1 MSRKDKIFPYILVLP
16 GIFIVITT
24 ILYPILLTL
33 IYSLQFYKLTKPYD
47 KKIIGLQNYIEIFK
61 DLDFYSSLINTS
73 IIVVVVL
80 IIGVIFS
87 FIVALILNREGK
99 ISNFLTAIAIIPW
112 ALPPVVNGVIWK
124 FMFYPEFGLIN
135 KVLYYLGVVDGAIL
149 WLNNRYI
156 SLIIFGIILSWRVI
170 PFCSILILANIK
182 AIPDDIFEA
191 AEVDGASTFYKIKD
205 ILIPILKPTFLI
217 VIINLI
223 LTSINIF
230 DEVVALVGFRK
241 LGEPFMLYNYKQ
253 TFSFLNIGYGS
264 AISYTLTLILGVIG
278 LIYIKFLKREKN
290 DEER

>member
-99 ISNFLTAIAIIPW
+99 ISNFLTAIAIIP
-112 ALPPVVNGVIWK
+112 
-124 FMFYPEFGLIN
+124 
-135 KVLYYLGVVDGAIL
+135 
-149 WLNNRYI
+149 
-156 SLIIFGIILSWRVI
+156 
-170 PFCSILILANIK
+170 
-182 AIPDDIFEA
+182 
-191 AEVDGASTFYKIKD
+191 
-205 ILIPILKPTFLI
+205 
-217 VIINLI
+217 
-223 LTSINIF
+223 
-230 DEVVALVGFRK
+230 
-241 LGEPFMLYNYKQ
+241 
-253 TFSFLNIGYGS
+253 
-264 AISYTLTLILGVIG
+264 
-278 LIYIKFLKREKN
+278 
-290 DEER
+290 

>member
-16 GIFIVITT
+16 GIFIVITA

-135 KVLYYLGVVDGAIL
+135 KVLYFATYLFIHIIMYIMRAIQ
-149 WLNNRYI
+149 LNIY
-156 SLIIFGIILSWRVI
+156 GII
-170 PFCSILILANIK
+170 
-182 AIPDDIFEA
+182 
-191 AEVDGASTFYKIKD
+191 
-205 ILIPILKPTFLI
+205 
-217 VIINLI
+217 
-223 LTSINIF
+223 
-230 DEVVALVGFRK
+230 
-241 LGEPFMLYNYKQ
+241 
-253 TFSFLNIGYGS
+253 
-264 AISYTLTLILGVIG
+264 
-278 LIYIKFLKREKN
+278 
-290 DEER
+290 

>member
-47 KKIIGLQNYIEIFK
+47 KKIIGLQNYIEIFR

-73 IIVVVVL
+73 IIVVIVL

-87 FIVALILNREGK
+87 FIIALILNREGK

-223 LTSINIF
+223 LASINIF

-253 TFSFLNIGYGS
+253 TFSLLNIGYGS

>member
-156 SLIIFGIILSWRVI
+156 SLII
-170 PFCSILILANIK
+170 
-182 AIPDDIFEA
+182 
-191 AEVDGASTFYKIKD
+191 
-205 ILIPILKPTFLI
+205 
-217 VIINLI
+217 
-223 LTSINIF
+223 
-230 DEVVALVGFRK
+230 
-241 LGEPFMLYNYKQ
+241 
-253 TFSFLNIGYGS
+253 
-264 AISYTLTLILGVIG
+264 
-278 LIYIKFLKREKN
+278 
-290 DEER
+290 